1 MRVKRAIKTHLNC
14 QIEARPGADVMTGSQ
29 IRGNCDPG
37 PGCAAW
43 SESEGGRED
52 GGNIYC

>member
-37 PGCAAW
+37 PGCVTGL
-43 SESEGGRED
+43 SQREEGRTGE
-52 GGNIYC
+52 NIYC